1 MMLVTPQFDSV
12 FRPRS
17 RLENGA
23 ARLDSRTTAQEA
35 ERARRP
41 RRRMRDLS
49 ANHRVAHHVSIY
61 VGPSQSEDRGGFRRK
76 KRGPM
81 NDGKRGLMKEAAN

>member
-1 MMLVTPQFDSV
+1 
-12 FRPRS
+12 
-17 RLENGA
+17 
-23 ARLDSRTTAQEA
+23 
-35 ERARRP
+35 
-41 RRRMRDLS
+41 MRDPS